1 MSRSRMCNKISVFTY
16 KNKKIN
22 KTINKMIHSF
32 EEINKILNSGCDR
45 KCKK

>member
-22 KTINKMIHSF
+22 KTINKIICSF
-32 EEINKILNSGCDR
+32 MEINAILNSGCDR